1 MVPLAIHGSGV
12 TCMLL
17 ERSEDVA
24 KDPTFSARK
33 VGMANLP
40 SYILSQ
46 TIKTGTIYVAGQS
59 SEEANQEQ
67 ANSWFLSDLISGFL
81 KILFCEFFT
90 NTLQVPSN

>member
-40 SYILSQ
+40 PYILSQ
-46 TIKTGTIYVAGQS
+46 TMKTGTIYVAGQS
-59 SEEANQEQ
+59 SEEANQKQ
-67 ANSWFLSDLISGFL
+67 ANSWFLSDWISGFL
-81 KILFCEFFT
+81 KILLGEFFT
-90 NTLQVPSN
+90 NSLRVPSN